1 MPRYA
6 DSDKEKVREAIDMVD
21 LVSTKTELRR
31 AGPGRFKGLCPFH
44 DERTPSFSVN
54 ADEGFYHCFGCGVG
68 GDAFGFVM
76 ATEGLDFV
84 GALESLAGRYGV
96 ELTVED
102 EDPQAAERRR
112 HRERLLEL
120 LERAAGFYERWLWES
135 AEAAP
140 ARLYLAERGLSD
152 ETLRTYRVGYA
163 PSAWDKL
170 LMAGRQQSFSNRE
183 IFEAGLAVRSA
194 KGEGRIYDRFR
205 RRIMF
210 PLCDARGRVL
220 GFGARALGA
229 DQMPKYLNSADGD
242 IFHKGDIVY
251 GAHHARV
258 AATRA
263 DEVIAAEGYTDVLA
277 LHQAGM
283 ANVVGIMG
291 TALTEKQVGELAK
304 LGKTVLLALDAD
316 GAGQEAMLRA
326 AKLAAGRQLQLRVV
340 PLPKGLDPADLV
352 QEQGAEAAKAIVGAS
367 VPFVRF
373 QIERELESGELT
385 HAEGKDA
392 VIAALRPAFATLPPS
407 ALREELLAHVADR
420 LDLQASLVSSW
431 LPVAPAGGAAPA
443 GGGAG
448 APRRTP
454 GGSRGGG
461 SAPWGE
467 GSLGPWGGGS
477 PYDDE
482 DDPGRWGDAAPAA
495 PVRRAPSANPVL
507 LAERAFL
514 AQCLAAPDAAEE
526 LLGHLADDVFTGEFM
541 QRLVAHVRA
550 NLRTPTR
557 GLPADDE
564 AMGRAIAALLAD
576 AEPLSDSA
584 TVLRRELAYL
594 EMTRA
599 ERDIAEARRSGSG
612 SINELRS
619 VKDRAKERWEQLLQQ
634 SMDETMPAR

>member
-1 MPRYA
+1 MRAMPRYA

-21 LVSTKTELRR
+21 LVGTRTELRR

-84 GALESLAGRYGV
+84 GALESLAQRYGI

-120 LERAAGFYERWLWES
+120 LERAAGFYERWLWDS

-140 ARLYLAERGLSD
+140 ARKYLAERGLSD

-170 LMAGRQQSFSNRE
+170 LTAGRQQAFGNKE
-183 IFEAGLAVRSA
+183 IFDAGLAVRA

-210 PLCDARGRVL
+210 PLCDPRGRVL

-229 DQMPKYLNSADGD
+229 DQQPKYLNSADGD

-283 ANVVGIMG
+283 TNVVGIMG

-316 GAGQEAMLRA
+316 SAGQEAMLRA

-340 PLPKGLDPADLV
+340 PLAKGLDPADLV
-352 QEQGAEAAKAIVGAS
+352 QQQGPEQARAIVES
-367 VPFVRF
+367 SMPFVRF
-373 QIERELESGELT
+373 QIERELEQGDLT

-420 LDLQASLVSSW
+420 VDLAPSLVSSW
-431 LPVAPAGGAAPA
+431 LPAPGSAAA

-448 APRRTP
+448 
-454 GGSRGGG
+454 GGGGGGGANGNGWSPGG
-461 SAPWGE
+461 SAPRRE
-467 GSLGPWGGGS
+467 QEPLPVSS
-477 PYDDE
+477 
-482 DDPGRWGDAAPAA
+482 DPA
-495 PVRRAPSANPVL
+495 VR
-507 LAERAFL
+507 AERALL
-514 AQCLAAPDAAEE
+514 AYCVGMKDDGRETLSRLPDEAFTDDLNRRAATYLREHWDAPVHGLAEGDDEPLRRLIVGLVAAADQSDLSRAVLQSQLARVE
-526 LLGHLADDVFTGEFM
+526 LAHINRQISAAKVARSGGITELVARRANVE
-541 QRLVAHVRA
+541 QRLHQHLGERMEEG
-550 NLRTPTR
+550 RPT
-557 GLPADDE
+557 D
-564 AMGRAIAALLAD
+564 
-576 AEPLSDSA
+576 
-584 TVLRRELAYL
+584 
-594 EMTRA
+594 
-599 ERDIAEARRSGSG
+599 
-612 SINELRS
+612 
-619 VKDRAKERWEQLLQQ
+619 
-634 SMDETMPAR
+634 